1 MAVDKERTLKLH
13 LKNFQ
18 AFDDLD
24 VEFVQGVNT
33 IIGESNSGKKMVH
46 VQQDILNK
54 IRTRQKS
61 TCSTR
66 VMT

>member
-24 VEFVQGVNT
+24 VEFVLGVNT
-33 IIGESNSGKKMVH
+33 IIGESNSGKTSVLRAIKSL
-46 VQQDILNK
+46 IENGS
-54 IRTRQKS
+54 RTAR
-61 TCSTR
+61 
-66 VMT
+66 